1 MARTRTTNKHWLAAL
16 CLLLPIVALAQ
27 SGPLQLGCGWSGGWP
42 MMMGTSWGFWWLF
55 PLTMFALMVLL
66 GAFFMLHGPWSHR
79 GWHGSV
85 SRSALMLLSERFARG
100 EISKEEFEEK
110 KAILVRQP

>member
-1 MARTRTTNKHWLAAL
+1 MDRTRFPGKQWIVLF
-16 CLLLPIVALAQ
+16 LLFQSLFAMAQ
-27 SGPLQLGCGWSGGWP
+27 PGPLQAGCGWSGGWP
-42 MMMGTSWGFWWLF
+42 MMGGGWGFWWVF
-55 PLTMFALMVLL
+55 PLLMFGGMVLL
-66 GAFFMLHGPWSHR
+66 FAFFMLHGPWSHR

-110 KAILVRQP
+110 KAILVRHP

>member
-16 CLLLPIVALAQ
+16 CLLQPIVALAQ
-27 SGPLQLGCGWSGGWP
+27 SGPLQLDCGWSGGWP
-42 MMMGTSWGFWWLF
+42 MMGGGWGFWWVF
-55 PLTMFALMVLL
+55 PLLMFGGMVLL
-66 GAFFMLHGPWSHR
+66 FAFFVLPGPWSHR

-110 KAILVRQP
+110 KAILVRHP